1 LLGKGSHQLE
11 VERILPADAERFNA
25 SRAQAKA
32 TGSAAPAPAP
42 AAPPKP
48 RAPAEMAA
56 MLYPLP
62 PSGSAPGAGAVAAG
76 AVAAGAAASG
86 GAAAAAAGAAASV
99 ATGVAADAAPVPQPL
114 QAMPRAAPLILTPV
128 SGTGA
133 SLSPAAVT
141 APAGATA
148 SGFYLQLG
156 AYGRKENAEAVRAK
170 LAMDGGLSGLEIVP
184 SGDVHRLYA
193 GPYATRQ
200 DAAQAIP
207 GLPAAMGLKPLIIQR

>member
-1 LLGKGSHQLE
+1 
-11 VERILPADAERFNA
+11 
-25 SRAQAKA
+25 
-32 TGSAAPAPAP
+32 
-42 AAPPKP
+42 
-48 RAPAEMAA
+48 MAA
-56 MLYPLP
+56 MLYPQ
-62 PSGSAPGAGAVAAG
+62 PSFGSAPGAGAVAAG

-86 GAAAAAAGAAASV
+86 GAAGAAAGVATSVATSV
-99 ATGVAADAAPVPQPL
+99 ATGVATGVASDAAPVPQPL

-128 SGTGA
+128 SGSEA